1 VAWVQRVGGRTVE
14 LVDSSG
20 RDPGDAGP
28 GWEAVA
34 TIGLALPAMASR
46 VLITEPL
53 AQVAMETL
61 TAAGFDV
68 DVAVGLSPEELL
80 TAVRGV
86 SALVIRSATQVSAEV
101 LDAGTDLVVV
111 GRAGIGLD
119 NVDVASATR
128 KGVMVVNAPQSNI
141 LSAAEHTIALLI
153 SQARNV
159 PQADADLKAGNWR
172 RSKWEGVELH
182 GKTLGIVGLGR
193 IGGLVAQRALA
204 FGMHLIAYDPFV
216 SADRARQMGVDL
228 MPTVAEVA
236 ASADFLTIHL
246 PRTAET
252 MNLIGRDLL
261 AQAKPGIRII
271 NVARGGIVDEEAL
284 YEAIAAGHV
293 QGAAIDV
300 FAEEPMTKSPLF
312 ELESVVVT
320 PHLGASTVEAQDKAG
335 QTIAEQ
341 VVLALRGDFVPYA
354 VNVAAGE
361 ASETVR
367 RFLPLAERL
376 GRLFSGL
383 VGGAVDTLELSFEG
397 QVADYDCRILGLSI
411 LKGLFTPISAEPV
424 SFVNAPQLAEE
435 RGLVV
440 RETKTSS
447 SREYVNLISLRG
459 QIGDRVVQ
467 VAGTLSGQSEQPRIV
482 GIDDHIVDLP
492 PSRHMLVVRNDDRP
506 GMIGAVGVT
515 LGHAGVNIA
524 DMALGRGPTG
534 EHALM
539 VLATDSAVTSEVVDD
554 LRAQPGILDAKAIEL
569 D

>member
-1 VAWVQRVGGRTVE
+1 
-14 LVDSSG
+14 
-20 RDPGDAGP
+20 
-28 GWEAVA
+28 
-34 TIGLALPAMASR
+34 MASR

-53 AQVAMETL
+53 AQVAMDTL
-61 TAAGFDV
+61 AAAGFDV
-68 DVAVGLSPEELL
+68 DVAVGLSPDELL
-80 TAVRGV
+80 GAIRGA
-86 SALVIRSATQVSAEV
+86 SALVIRSATQVTAEV
-101 LDAGTDLVVV
+101 LDAGTELVVV

-119 NVDVASATR
+119 NVDVGAATR

-141 LSAAEHTIALLI
+141 LSAAEHTMALII

-228 MPTVAEVA
+228 LPTVAEVA
-236 ASADFLTIHL
+236 AQSDFLTIHL
-246 PRTAET
+246 PRTPET
-252 MNLIGRDLL
+252 IGLIGRDLL
-261 AQAKPGIRII
+261 AQAKPGVRVI
-271 NVARGGIVDEEAL
+271 NVARGKIVDEEAL
-284 YEAIAAGHV
+284 YEAIVSGRV

-300 FAEEPMTKSPLF
+300 FAEEPTTKSPLF
-312 ELESVVVT
+312 ELDSVVVT
-320 PHLGASTVEAQDKAG
+320 PHLGASTGDAQDKAG

-376 GRLFSGL
+376 GRLFTGL
-383 VGGAVDTLELSFEG
+383 AGGVVETLELTFEG
-397 QVADYDCRILGLSI
+397 QVADYDCRILGLSV
-411 LKGLFTPISAEPV
+411 LKGLFTPISEEPV
-424 SFVNAPQLAEE
+424 SFVNAPQMADA
-435 RGLVV
+435 RGLAV

-447 SREYVNLISLRG
+447 SRDYVNLVSLRG
-459 QIGDRVVQ
+459 QIGDRGVH
-467 VAGTLSGQSEQPRIV
+467 VAGTLAGKSEQPRIV
-482 GIDDHIVDLP
+482 AIDDHIVDVP

-506 GMIGAVGVT
+506 GMIGAVGTT
-515 LGHAGVNIA
+515 LGRSGINIA
-524 DMALGRGPTG
+524 DMALGRGPGG

-539 VLATDSAVTSEVVDD
+539 VLATDSPVTAEVVED
-554 LRAQPGILDAKAIEL
+554 LRSQAGILDAKAIEL